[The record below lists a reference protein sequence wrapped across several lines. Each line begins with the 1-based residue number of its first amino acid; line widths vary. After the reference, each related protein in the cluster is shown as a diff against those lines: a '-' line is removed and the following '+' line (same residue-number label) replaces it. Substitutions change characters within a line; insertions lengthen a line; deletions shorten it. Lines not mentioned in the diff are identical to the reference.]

1 MMGRLHATLRNDRGS
16 VTVEAALSMVTLVTV
31 TAAVLGAMA
40 TMAAHLSA
48 VQTAGAA
55 ARAEAV
61 GVEFTPAQ
69 GSVQV
74 ASSGGMITVTA
85 TVPAVFGDVAA
96 TAIAPL
102 EDAP

>member
-1 MMGRLHATLRNDRGS
+1 MMNGRVFANDRGS
-16 VTVEAALSMVTLVTV
+16 VTVEAALSMVTLVAV
-31 TAAVLGAMA
+31 ASAVLAALA

-61 GVEFTPAQ
+61 GVTFEPTR
-69 GSVQV
+69 GSVEV
-74 ASSGGMITVTA
+74 ASTGGMITVTA
-85 TVPAVFGDVAA
+85 TVPAVLGDVAA
-96 TAIAPL
+96 TAIAPV